1 MKNEKRKKGKVRCL
15 SVLLTGCLL
24 LSVMPATAFATEDT
38 TVAAEDKDTI
48 AEKTQMS
55 EQESTPGENR
65 TEESVTDESKADESK
80 ADESIKDES
89 IKDESKT
96 GECSTEESSAEE
108 GNSGESK
115 TEEDITDESTVKD
128 GSSEE
133 KVDTCNAYASG
144 IKVNTTVRNNFTDI
158 ITNETIRTYINGI
171 VTVDGDLSSMNGS
184 ILTTAPMVL
193 CQPLQH
199 LKVEKNM
206 CISLC

>member
-65 TEESVTDESKADESK
+65 TEESVTDESKA
-80 ADESIKDES
+80 
-89 IKDESKT
+89 

-115 TEEDITDESTVKD
+115 TEEDITDEMQHMKRP
-128 GSSEE
+128 GS
-133 KVDTCNAYASG
+133 
-144 IKVNTTVRNNFTDI
+144 VN
-158 ITNETIRTYINGI
+158 
-171 VTVDGDLSSMNGS
+171 LSRPYPPAKTSR
-184 ILTTAPMVL
+184 I
-193 CQPLQH
+193 Q
-199 LKVEKNM
+199 KKRKNQ
-206 CISLC
+206 

>member
-1 MKNEKRKKGKVRCL
+1 MKKERRKKGKVRCL

-65 TEESVTDESKADESK
+65 TEESVTDESKA
-80 ADESIKDES
+80 DES